1 MEEFVNLVK
10 QMVPTESW
18 IYIVAILVLLIIL
31 IILVLSMRKRKAK
44 KLLDETEE
52 FYNNLKAVPLAFKL
66 NKAEALARVN
76 KQMQETVGDAQK
88 KFDEISEEMKE
99 CALKLAKCD
108 DMIYSHKVK
117 QGVKGLKDLRVQLE
131 ALSVRV
137 NEVNRVLNE
146 LLEQENMQRVEINKL
161 KDKFRTLR
169 SKIAANRNS
178 YASTI
183 EYIEKE
189 VVKIE
194 TMFSTF
200 EDLMFAADFTK
211 AWEQQKD
218 IKGKMQALDY
228 LCDQLPSLYEHAR

>member
-146 LLEQENMQRVEINKL
+146 L
-161 KDKFRTLR
+161 
-169 SKIAANRNS
+169 
-178 YASTI
+178 
-183 EYIEKE
+183 
-189 VVKIE
+189 
-194 TMFSTF
+194 
-200 EDLMFAADFTK
+200 
-211 AWEQQKD
+211 
-218 IKGKMQALDY
+218 
-228 LCDQLPSLYEHAR
+228 